1 MSDEGK
7 FNPEEWFEKK
17 FKEIRNIMH
26 DDVKKLSVDEYKKLT
41 DFHRENE
48 KQMEEFFMEKNKDRD
63 KDDRIHGSDY
73 QQEQKDHYEF
83 IDNVLKIRYMWVFN
97 YYDGIEGLEE
107 KDSDGNYLDGLRKDK
122 PDWSRLYD

>member
-63 KDDRIHGSDY
+63 KDDRIHMSDY
-73 QQEQKDHYEF
+73 QNEQKGYYDF

-97 YYDGIEGLEE
+97 YYEGWEGMEE

>member
-63 KDDRIHGSDY
+63 KDDRIHMSDY
-73 QQEQKDHYEF
+73 QNEQKGYYDF
-83 IDNVLKIRYMWVFN
+83 IDKMNLAYEVADIIISRAGASSISELCIV
-97 YYDGIEGLEE
+97 G
-107 KDSDGNYLDGLRKDK
+107 K
-122 PDWSRLYD
+122 PVIFYR